1 MFQKLALLIL
11 SVLAHQQQ
19 LLAGSSNMATAATE
33 PNIPSFEEIEL
44 EKLKQFRIKAKQD
57 IQDFDN
63 LAAKTVEEFKANFDA
78 KFVELVRNN
87 IEEMSN
93 SKWPNPAMLQQA
105 KWFLNDLEK
114 KDIQIH
120 HVSPQYKLKNSI
132 VMVQEPPLNILESL
146 YVYLPRSAKECG
158 NILSRNYYDNRII
171 DQVIAGSSLLE
182 ECESFGKA
190 KYEQHIEA
198 GQDLI
203 DKLIVGVKKARQ

>member
-78 KFVELVRNN
+78 RFVELVRKN

-93 SKWPNPAMLQQA
+93 SKWPNRAMLDQA
-105 KWFLNDLEK
+105 KMFLNQLEK
-114 KDIQIH
+114 REIQIQH
-120 HVSPQYKLKNSI
+120 ASPQYGLKNSI
-132 VMVQEPPLNILESL
+132 VMVQEPPNILERL
-146 YVYLPRSAKECG
+146 YFYLPMSTEECG
-158 NILSRNYYDNRII
+158 KTLSGINYYNHII
-171 DQVIAGSSLLE
+171 DQVTAGSSLLE
-182 ECESFGKA
+182 ECVSFGKA

-198 GQDLI
+198 GQELI